1 MLWCKSQYF
10 RVCSQESIP
19 NYTRKSQI
27 GPSDETEIVN
37 KSICGTHLRKLST
50 MDLTVQMDAK
60 SGKLLNESE
69 LFSAPVDA
77 RETANASDKCK
88 CVCSALEGKI

>member
-37 KSICGTHLRKLST
+37 KSICGTHLRKLLT